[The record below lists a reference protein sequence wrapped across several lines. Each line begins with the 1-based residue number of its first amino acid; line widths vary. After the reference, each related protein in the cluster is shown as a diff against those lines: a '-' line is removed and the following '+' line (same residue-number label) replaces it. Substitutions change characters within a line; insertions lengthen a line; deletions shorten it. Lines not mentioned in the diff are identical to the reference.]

1 MKYFK
6 LREFVCNCCGKNKI
20 NRTFVRILSAARE
33 YSKNQDG
40 SDIPF
45 IITSGY
51 RCENHPES
59 IAYAKKN
66 PNKTSE
72 NTKWLAADIL
82 VKNSRERAVIL
93 ASLMEAGFTRFG
105 IGHNFIHTDLA
116 DEDEKPQ
123 AVIWTY

>member
-6 LREFVCNCCGKNKI
+6 LREFVCNCCGKSKI
-20 NRTFVRILSAARE
+20 NRTFVKVLDAARA
-33 YSKNQDG
+33 YSKDEDG

-59 IAYAKKN
+59 KKN
-66 PNKTSE
+66 PQSSHIKG
-72 NTKWLAADIL
+72 LAADIL

-93 ASLMEAGFTRFG
+93 GALMNAGFSRFG
-105 IGHNFIHTDLA
+105 ISSKKNGANFIHVDL
-116 DEDEKPQ
+116 DEDKAQ
-123 AVIWTY
+123 GVIWTY